1 MDLAHEIFQLVTVI
15 LFLWISN
22 YTIYTISNSLIQKY
36 NNTIILHFENKFNF
50 KDHTRL

>member
-22 YTIYTISNSLIQKY
+22 YTIYTISNGLIQKY
-36 NNTIILHFENKFNF
+36 NTIIIHFENNFNF